1 MTRSSKPIKTVA
13 FMMGAT
19 VLSKV
24 LGLLREMLLASAYGA
39 ENPVAEAFSA
49 ALTVPSAFF
58 DILFSAAILGCFIP
72 VYNSFKAQSEEAER
86 FACTFLNAIA
96 LLTGFLA
103 LLGII
108 FADVIIKVQAPGLED
123 PVLAGVIL
131 RILFPMI
138 IFTGMAYTLVGLM
151 QSKGRF
157 FLPALISSI
166 SNAAVIVYFIFF
178 NRFFGVFGLAVAYGL
193 SWVIQFATLAIPL
206 WRDGFRFR
214 AVFDF
219 KDPHFITALKMVP
232 PIMVGSWLSPMT
244 LLIGKRF
251 STPFNGAVI
260 FDKANQTYIM
270 IAGILVYSICN
281 YVFPTLSRLANDG
294 DEKGFCDTVKTGAK
308 TAMLIILP
316 IMAAVFVLCGEGV
329 SILYLRGAFTAD
341 NAADTAA
348 LLRVIAC
355 AMPAYGLIEIFS
367 RVFYAKKMTRYPVIA
382 SLCGVAMIFSVCFVL
397 TEVFALDLISVAI
410 GVCAGQWIAALT
422 LMIAACVKVRGLV
435 DLSFVGALVKIALS
449 GVISAAVMLLLHG
462 IIVDD
467 PYSVGIIKNLIVC
480 VVVFVPGAVA
490 YLVSAFLL
498 RAFPKRRDKDS

>member
-1 MTRSSKPIKTVA
+1 MTKSSKPIKTVA

-39 ENPVAEAFSA
+39 ENSVAEAFSA

-72 VYNSFKAQSEEAER
+72 VYNSFKEQNDEAER

-96 LLTGFLA
+96 LLTGLLA
-103 LLGII
+103 LIGII
-108 FADVIIKVQAPGLED
+108 FADIIIKIQAPGLED
-123 PVLAGVIL
+123 PALAGVIL

-166 SNAAVIVYFIFF
+166 SNAGVIVYFIFF
-178 NRFFGVFGLAVAYGL
+178 DRFFGVFGLACAYGL

-219 KDPHFITALKMVP
+219 KEPHFITALKMVP
-232 PIMVGSWLSPMT
+232 PIMIGSWLSPMT

-251 STPFNGAVI
+251 ATPFNGAVI

-281 YVFPTLSRLANDG
+281 YVFPTLSRLAGDG
-294 DEKGFCDTVKTGAK
+294 DEEGFRNTVKTGTR
-308 TAMLIILP
+308 TAMFIILP
-316 IMAAVFVLCGEGV
+316 IMAAVFVLSGEGV
-329 SILYLRGAFTAD
+329 TILYRRGEFTAE
-341 NAADTAA
+341 NAAATAE
-348 LLRVIAC
+348 LLRIIAC

-367 RVFYAKKMTRYPVIA
+367 RVFYARKMTLYPVIA
-382 SLCGVAMIFSVCFVL
+382 SLCGVGAIFGVCFIL
-397 TEVFALDLISVAI
+397 TEVFGMGLISVAI

-422 LMIAACVKVRGLV
+422 LMISAGIKVKGLI
-435 DLSFVGALVKIALS
+435 DISFVGALLKNVIC
-449 GVISAAVMLLLHG
+449 GVVAFAAMWGISTLIG
-462 IIVDD
+462 GE
-467 PYSVGIIKNLIVC
+467 PYGAGLIKNIINCVIV
-480 VVVFVPGAVA
+480 FGAGAVC
-490 YLVSAFLL
+490 YLVSAVIL
-498 RAFPKRRDKDS
+498 RAFPKK

>member
-1 MTRSSKPIKTVA
+1 
-13 FMMGAT
+13 MMGAT

-24 LGLLREMLLASAYGA
+24 LGLLREMLLASSYGA

-72 VYNSFKAQSEEAER
+72 VYNSFKDASEEAER

-96 LLTGFLA
+96 LLTGLLA
-103 LLGII
+103 LAGII
-108 FADVIIKVQAPGLED
+108 FADAIIKVQAPGLED
-123 PVLAGVIL
+123 PALAGVIL

-157 FLPALISSI
+157 FLPALISSV
-166 SNAAVIVYFIFF
+166 SNAGVIVYFIFF
-178 NRFFGVFGLAVAYGL
+178 NRFFGVYGLAVAYGL

-219 KDPHFITALKMVP
+219 KNPHFITALKMVP
-232 PIMVGSWLSPMT
+232 PIMIGSWLSPMT

-251 STPFNGAVI
+251 ATPFNGAVI

-281 YVFPTLSRLANDG
+281 YVFPTLSRLASDG
-294 DEKGFCDTVKTGAK
+294 DEEGFRNTVKTGTK
-308 TAMLIILP
+308 TAMFIILP
-316 IMAAVFVLCGEGV
+316 VMAAVFVLCGEGV
-329 SILYLRGAFTAD
+329 SILYQRGEFTAE
-341 NAADTAA
+341 NAESTAV
-348 LLRVIAC
+348 LLRIIAC

-367 RVFYAKKMTRYPVIA
+367 RVFYARKLTLYPVIA
-382 SLCGVAMIFSVCFVL
+382 SLCGVVTIFGVCFVC
-397 TEVFALDLISVAI
+397 TEVLEMGLISVAV
-410 GVCAGQWIAALT
+410 GVCAGQWVAAFT
-422 LMIAACVKVRGLV
+422 LMVCAAVKVKGLIT
-435 DLSFVGALVKIALS
+435 LSFIGSLVKTALC
-449 GVISAAVMLLLHG
+449 GVISAAVMLTVHHF
-462 IIVDD
+462 VSSDA
-467 PYSVGIIKNLIVC
+467 YSAGLIKNLIMC
-480 VVVFVPGAVA
+480 AAVFLPGAVC
-490 YLVSAFLL
+490 YLGAAFLL
-498 RAFPKRRDKDS
+498 RALPKRN